1 MAEEIVQA
9 VKCLP
14 CKHEGTT
21 LLSRKHIK
29 LSVVVC
35 TVISVLEAGTVDP
48 QGLLA
53 AQSSLLGELWVSG

>member
-9 VKCLP
+9 VQCLP
-14 CKHEGTT
+14 CKHEGTH
-21 LLSRKHIK
+21 LLSRNCIK

-35 TVISVLEAGTVDP
+35 TVISVMGCVDP

-53 AQSSLLGELWVSG
+53 AQPSLLGELWVSG